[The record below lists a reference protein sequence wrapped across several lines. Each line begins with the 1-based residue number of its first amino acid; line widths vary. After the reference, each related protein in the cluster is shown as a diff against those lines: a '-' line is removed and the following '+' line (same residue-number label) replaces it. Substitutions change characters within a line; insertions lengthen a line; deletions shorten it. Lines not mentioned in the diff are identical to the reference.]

1 MFGILLTM
9 NNLEKL
15 HLEFDQ
21 SPWLDNLSRDL
32 LHSGK
37 LADYATSGIRGVTS
51 NPTILEKAILGSS
64 AYDEQIKLLSATG
77 ADAQAIYWRII
88 EDDIKEA
95 AALLRPIWD
104 ASSGGDGFVSLEVS
118 PRLAEDPASTL
129 EQAKRL
135 WAEVG
140 QPNLMVK
147 IPATDAS
154 MPVIRD
160 LLLAGI
166 NVNVTLIFSLD
177 HYKLVADAHL
187 ASHLPGQENLARSV
201 ASFFVSRVDSE
212 IDKRL
217 EVIGTQ
223 EALDLRGQAAVAQAH
238 MAYSIFLDKF
248 GAHLEQ
254 DPQGAAIQRLLWAST
269 STKNPAYDDLLYVTY
284 LVAPHTVNTLPE
296 DTIEKILDHLPQN
309 TQAISADYMVHASE
323 TMEKLQQ
330 VGIDFESVA
339 IALESEGIQKF
350 QASFDSLLQAITTK
364 MSQ

>member
-1 MFGILLTM
+1 M

-15 HLEFDQ
+15 HLQFDQ

-32 LHSGK
+32 IHSGA
-37 LADYATSGIRGVTS
+37 LANYVLGGIRGVTS
-51 NPTILEKAILGSS
+51 NPTILEKAILGSN
-64 AYDEQIKLLSATG
+64 AYDEQIKTLAISG
-77 ADAQAIYWRII
+77 ANAESIYWRII

-95 AALLRPIWD
+95 AALLRPIWE
-104 ASSGGDGFVSLEVS
+104 ASNGGDGYVSLEVS
-118 PRLAEDPASTL
+118 PRLAEDPTSTL

-135 WAEVG
+135 WQEVG
-140 QPNLMVK
+140 QPNLMIKV
-147 IPATDAS
+147 PATDAS
-154 MPVIRD
+154 MPVIRE

-187 ASHLPGQENLARSV
+187 ASHELGQENLARSV

-217 EVIGTQ
+217 ETIGTQ

-238 MAYSIFLDKF
+238 IAYSIFLDKF
-248 GAHLEQ
+248 SQQLQ
-254 DPQGAAIQRLLWAST
+254 QNPQGAGIQRLLWAST
-269 STKNPAYDDLLYVTY
+269 STKNPLYDDLMYVTY

-296 DTIEKILDHLPQN
+296 DTIAKINDHLPVA
-309 TQAISADYMVHASE
+309 TQAISSDYITHAE
-323 TMEKLQQ
+323 AIMGRLEQ

-339 IALESEGIQKF
+339 ETLESEGIQKF
-350 QASFDSLLQAITTK
+350 QASFDSLLKAVASK
-364 MSQ
+364 MTQ

>member
-1 MFGILLTM
+1 M

-15 HLEFDQ
+15 HAQFDQ

-32 LHSGK
+32 LHTGK
-37 LADYATSGIRGVTS
+37 LADYVASGVRGVTS
-51 NPTILEKAILGSS
+51 NPTILEKAILGSN
-64 AYDEQIKLLSATG
+64 AYDEQIKALAATG
-77 ADAQAIYWRII
+77 ADAETIYWRII

-104 ASSGGDGFVSLEVS
+104 ESNGGDGFVSLEVS
-118 PRLAEDPASTL
+118 PTLAEDPASTL

-135 WAEVG
+135 WQEVG

-147 IPATDAS
+147 VPATDAS
-154 MPVIRD
+154 MPIIRD

-166 NVNVTLIFSLD
+166 NVNVTLIFSLA

-187 ASHLPGQENLARSV
+187 ASHEAGQGNLARSV

-217 EVIGTQ
+217 EAIGTQ

-238 MAYSIFLDKF
+238 IAYNIFLEKF
-248 GAHLEQ
+248 AQTLATEPNGA
-254 DPQGAAIQRLLWAST
+254 GIQRLLWAST
-269 STKNPAYDDLLYVTY
+269 STKNPAYDDLMYVTY

-296 DTIEKILDHLPQN
+296 DTITKIIDHLPEN
-309 TQAISADYMVHASE
+309 TQAISSDYIEHAKE
-323 TMEKLQQ
+323 TMSKLEQ
-330 VGIDFESVA
+330 VGIDFGSVA
-339 IALESEGIQKF
+339 VALESEGIQKF
-350 QASFDSLLQAITTK
+350 QASFESLLDAIKSK
-364 MSQ
+364 MVQ

>member
-1 MFGILLTM
+1 M

-15 HLEFDQ
+15 HQQFDQ

-37 LADYATSGIRGVTS
+37 LAEYVASGVRGVTS
-51 NPTILEKAILGSS
+51 NPTILEKAILGSN
-64 AYDEQIKLLSATG
+64 AYDEQIKTLAATG
-77 ADAQAIYWRII
+77 ADAETIYWRII

-95 AALLRPIWD
+95 AAILRPTWD
-104 ASSGGDGFVSLEVS
+104 ESNGGDGFVSLEVS
-118 PRLAEDPASTL
+118 PRLAEDPTSTL

-135 WAEVG
+135 WQEVG

-147 IPATDAS
+147 VPATDAS

-177 HYKLVADAHL
+177 HYKLVAGAHL
-187 ASHLPGQENLARSV
+187 ASHELGQGNLARSV

-217 EVIGTQ
+217 EAIGTQ

-238 MAYSIFLDKF
+238 IAYSIFLEKF
-248 GAHLEQ
+248 AATLAIAPDGA
-254 DPQGAAIQRLLWAST
+254 GIQRLLWAST
-269 STKNPAYDDLLYVTY
+269 STKNPAYDDLMYVTY

-296 DTIEKILDHLPQN
+296 DTIAKIIDHLPEN
-309 TQAISADYMVHASE
+309 TQGISDDYIAHAKD
-323 TMEKLQQ
+323 TMSNLER
-330 VGIDFESVA
+330 VGIDFASVA
-339 IALESEGIQKF
+339 VALESEGIQKF
-350 QASFDSLLQAITTK
+350 QASFDSLLNAITSK
-364 MSQ
+364 MTQ

>member
-1 MFGILLTM
+1 M

-15 HLEFDQ
+15 HQQFDQ

-37 LADYATSGIRGVTS
+37 LADYAANGIRGVTS

-64 AYDEQIKLLSATG
+64 AYDEQIKSLAATG
-77 ADAQAIYWRII
+77 ADAETIYWHII

-95 AALLRPIWD
+95 ASLLRPIWD
-104 ASSGGDGFVSLEVS
+104 ESNGGDGFVSLEVS

-135 WAEVG
+135 WQEVG

-147 IPATDAS
+147 VPATDAS
-154 MPVIRD
+154 MPIIRD

-187 ASHLPGQENLARSV
+187 ASHEAGNGNLARSV

-217 EVIGTQ
+217 EAIGTQ

-248 GAHLEQ
+248 SQHLAD

-269 STKNPAYDDLLYVTY
+269 STKNPVYDDLMYVTY
-284 LVAPHTVNTLPE
+284 LIAPHTVNTLPE
-296 DTIEKILDHLPQN
+296 DTIEKILDHLPEGAQS
-309 TQAISADYMVHASE
+309 ISADYITHAEE
-323 TMEKLQQ
+323 TMVKLQQ

-350 QASFDSLLQAITTK
+350 QASFDSLLDAIASK
-364 MSQ
+364 MTQ

>member
-1 MFGILLTM
+1 M

-15 HLEFDQ
+15 HQQFDQ

-37 LADYATSGIRGVTS
+37 LADYVSSGVRGVTS

-64 AYDEQIKLLSATG
+64 AYDDQIKSLAATG
-77 ADAQAIYWRII
+77 ADAETIYWRII

-95 AALLRPIWD
+95 AAILRPSYD
-104 ASSGGDGFVSLEVS
+104 ESNGGDGFVSLEVS

-135 WAEVG
+135 WQEVG

-147 IPATDAS
+147 VPATDAS
-154 MPVIRD
+154 MPVIHD

-177 HYKLVADAHL
+177 HYQSVADAHL
-187 ASHLPGQENLARSV
+187 MSHEVGGGNLARSV

-212 IDKRL
+212 VDKRL
-217 EVIGTQ
+217 EAIGTP

-238 MAYSIFLDKF
+238 VAYSIFLEKF
-248 GAHLEQ
+248 ASILESAPEGA
-254 DPQGAAIQRLLWAST
+254 GIQRLLWAST
-269 STKNPAYDDLLYVTY
+269 STKNPAYDDLMYVTY

-296 DTIEKILDHLPQN
+296 DTIAKIIDHLPES
-309 TQAISADYMVHASE
+309 TQAISADYIAHAKE
-323 TMEKLQQ
+323 TMSKLEA
-330 VGIDFESVA
+330 VGIDFSSVA
-339 IALESEGIQKF
+339 ETLESEGIQKF
-350 QASFDSLLQAITTK
+350 QASFDSLLAAITSK
-364 MSQ
+364 MTQ

>member
-1 MFGILLTM
+1 M
-9 NNLEKL
+9 NSLQKL
-15 HLEFDQ
+15 HQEFDQ

-37 LADYATSGIRGVTS
+37 LADYASNGIRGVTS

-64 AYDEQIKLLSATG
+64 AYDEQIKTLAVTG
-77 ADAQAIYWRII
+77 ADAETIYWRII

-104 ASSGGDGFVSLEVS
+104 ESNGADGFVSLEVS

-135 WAEVG
+135 WQEVG
-140 QPNLMVK
+140 QPNLMIKV
-147 IPATDAS
+147 PATDAS

-160 LLLAGI
+160 LLVAGV

-187 ASHLPGQENLARSV
+187 ASHQLGQENLARSV

-212 IDKRL
+212 VDKRL
-217 EVIGTQ
+217 EEIGTQ

-238 MAYSIFLDKF
+238 VAYSIFLEKF
-248 GAHLEQ
+248 SEHLSL
-254 DPQGAAIQRLLWAST
+254 DPRGPAIQRLLWAST
-269 STKNPAYDDLLYVTY
+269 STKNPIYDDLMYVTY

-296 DTIEKILDHLPQN
+296 DTIEKILDHLPAQ
-309 TQAISADYMVHASE
+309 TQSISADYIEHAKD
-323 TMEKLQQ
+323 TMNRLQQ
-330 VGIDFESVA
+330 AGIDFESVA
-339 IALESEGIQKF
+339 GTLESEGIQKF
-350 QASFDSLLQAITTK
+350 QASFDSLLAAIVSK
-364 MSQ
+364 MAQ

>member
-1 MFGILLTM
+1 M
-9 NNLEKL
+9 NNLERL
-15 HLEFDQ
+15 HQQFDQ

-37 LADYATSGIRGVTS
+37 LAEYVSNGVRGVTS
-51 NPTILEKAILGSS
+51 NPTILEKAILGSN
-64 AYDEQIKLLSATG
+64 AYDEQIKALAATG
-77 ADAQAIYWRII
+77 LDAEAIYWKII

-95 AALLRPIWD
+95 AAVLRPIWD
-104 ASSGGDGFVSLEVS
+104 ESNGGDGFVSLEVS

-135 WAEVG
+135 WQEVG

-147 IPATDAS
+147 VPATDAS
-154 MPVIRD
+154 MPVIHD

-187 ASHLPGQENLARSV
+187 MSHEVGGGNLARSV

-212 IDKRL
+212 VDKRL
-217 EVIGTQ
+217 EAIGTQ

-238 MAYSIFLDKF
+238 IAYSIFLEKF
-248 GAHLEQ
+248 AQVLEASPDGA
-254 DPQGAAIQRLLWAST
+254 GIQRLLWAST
-269 STKNPAYDDLLYVTY
+269 STKNPAYDDLMYVTY

-296 DTIEKILDHLPQN
+296 DTIAKINDHLPEN
-309 TQAISADYMVHASE
+309 TEPISGNYIEHAEEIMSRLE
-323 TMEKLQQ
+323 N
-330 VGIDFESVA
+330 VGIDFTSVA
-339 IALESEGIQKF
+339 ETLESEGIQKF
-350 QASFDSLLQAITTK
+350 QASFDSLLAAITTK
-364 MSQ
+364 MAQ